1 MRKEWHSAFYTLNIE
16 QLDFLE
22 TEWFFSTNGI
32 KFMYKKNQLHKLSV
46 LRAKNRS
53 AFSAYRRT
61 ETGLEVRELGNL
73 ASVSGSASITSPEGE
88 KYINFIESWIKINDF
103 WKLQFLT
110 FDGEE

>member
-1 MRKEWHSAFYTLNIE
+1 MVFLYQWHKVYVQE
-16 QLDFLE
+16 
-22 TEWFFSTNGI
+22 
-32 KFMYKKNQLHKLSV
+32 KQLHKLSV